1 LGGSEGMSA
10 IASSIFSTSAG
21 FESAISAFSSDT
33 ARMRVVRGCLVTVAA
48 RVLAAGFAFSSSV
61 EFVPLVRTLETCVI
75 FLGDNGD
82 CTAGVLARVCRATG
96 FAASVGLAVAAE
108 ACLGS
113 CGSSD
118 DFAVAVLVDRFGGG
132 ADFVVL
138 VFRVGS
144 GATVSAF
151 FALVARVVV
160 GFGASSM
167 ICNSSSSSSCSG
179 STASAALVAFVAR
192 VARVL
197 GAGAAVFAV
206 VDAVARLTGFLRS
219 VKLASSFCTS
229 SAGPVRA
236 PRRVATIFAV
246 WC

>member
-1 LGGSEGMSA
+1 
-10 IASSIFSTSAG
+10 
-21 FESAISAFSSDT
+21 
-33 ARMRVVRGCLVTVAA
+33 
-48 RVLAAGFAFSSSV
+48 
-61 EFVPLVRTLETCVI
+61 VI

-82 CTAGVLARVCRATG
+82 CTAGVLVRVCRATG

-118 DFAVAVLVDRFGGG
+118 NFAVAVLVDRFGGG

-197 GAGAAVFAV
+197 GAGAAVFGAGAAVFAV

>member
-1 LGGSEGMSA
+1 
-10 IASSIFSTSAG
+10 
-21 FESAISAFSSDT
+21 
-33 ARMRVVRGCLVTVAA
+33 
-48 RVLAAGFAFSSSV
+48 
-61 EFVPLVRTLETCVI
+61 VI

-82 CTAGVLARVCRATG
+82 CTAGVLVRVCRATG

-197 GAGAAVFAV
+197 GAGAAVFGAGAAVFGAGAAVFAV

-219 VKLASSFCTS
+219 VKLVSSFCTS

>member
-1 LGGSEGMSA
+1 
-10 IASSIFSTSAG
+10 
-21 FESAISAFSSDT
+21 
-33 ARMRVVRGCLVTVAA
+33 
-48 RVLAAGFAFSSSV
+48 
-61 EFVPLVRTLETCVI
+61 VI

-96 FAASVGLAVAAE
+96 FAASVGLVVAAE
-108 ACLGS
+108 ACLVS

-118 DFAVAVLVDRFGGG
+118 GFAVAVLVARFGSG
-132 ADFVVL
+132 AAFVVL

-160 GFGASSM
+160 GFGASSTL
-167 ICNSSSSSSCSG
+167 CNSSSSFSCSG
-179 STASAALVAFVAR
+179 STTSAAFVAFVAR
-192 VARVL
+192 VARVF
-197 GAGAAVFAV
+197 GACAAVFAV

-219 VKLASSFCTS
+219 VKLASSVCGS

-236 PRRVATIFAV
+236 PLRVATIFAV
-246 WC
+246 